1 MTDLSFIV
9 WLGSL
14 LNAWAEFVASA
25 HLNEWSVF
33 ALAVYGLFLAIRMLL
48 KG

>member
-1 MTDLSFIV
+1 MTDLPFIV

-14 LNAWAEFVASA
+14 LNAWVEFVANA
-25 HLNEWSVF
+25 HLNEWAVF
-33 ALAVYGLFLAIRMLL
+33 ALAVYGLILAVRMLL